1 MTGNKLKPAQQSWA
15 AGTWEGSRRE
25 AQRRWA
31 KLPLEQLI
39 ASLEEMEAL
48 QQQLQGSP
56 RQEPRHE
63 PDHLSL
69 GERSVQK
76 LPLRRTFRPQAHLL
90 SHPLR

>member
-69 GERSVQK
+69 WERSES
-76 LPLRRTFRPQAHLL
+76 PPD
-90 SHPLR
+90 SG